1 MIFASKEFWYK
12 FDDYPTLWKTHWFI
26 SPLKRKWRWLKQ
38 NGKTDLSFNQY
49 INQMRPLRDKL

>member
-1 MIFASKEFWYK
+1 MVFASKEFWHK
-12 FDDYPTLWKTHWFI
+12 FDNHPTLWKTYWFI

-38 NGKTDLSFNQY
+38 NGKTNLSFNQY